1 MTGIESIAV
10 AMPGIGV
17 DLQGASAETVRRE
30 FDALILR
37 MLLEAGALPSTATGE
52 EGSEW
57 SVMGGTLTQMLAS
70 ELAGQMDLGLGRL
83 LLENEK

>member
-1 MTGIESIAV
+1 MMGIESIA
-10 AMPGIGV
+10 AIMPGGGA
-17 DLQGASAETVRRE
+17 DLQGAPAETVRRE

-37 MLLEAGALPSTATGE
+37 MLLEAGGLPSQLSM
-52 EGSEW
+52 EGTEW

-83 LLENEK
+83 MLSNEQ